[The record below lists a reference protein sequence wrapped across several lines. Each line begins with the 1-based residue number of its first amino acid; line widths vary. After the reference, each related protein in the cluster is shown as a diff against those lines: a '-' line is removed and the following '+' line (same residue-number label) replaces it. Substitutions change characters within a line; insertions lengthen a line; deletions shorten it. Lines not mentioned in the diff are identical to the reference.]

1 MLNSKKILI
10 CISLALIVISLYL
23 GVELHNLKDKLVS
36 LEREHQKMH
45 LTIPPSPSWPEG
57 IAKEEMIDQL
67 AKRSDIFPW
76 RGVLGGTMGIYDQNL
91 VWFIGPSW
99 CLAYIEDGH
108 IGGYILLRYEITPR
122 GIEWQ
127 LLDSEQ
133 I

>member
-1 MLNSKKILI
+1 
-10 CISLALIVISLYL
+10 
-23 GVELHNLKDKLVS
+23 
-36 LEREHQKMH
+36 
-45 LTIPPSPSWPEG
+45 
-57 IAKEEMIDQL
+57 
-67 AKRSDIFPW
+67 
-76 RGVLGGTMGIYDQNL
+76 MGIYDQNL

>member
-1 MLNSKKILI
+1 
-10 CISLALIVISLYL
+10 
-23 GVELHNLKDKLVS
+23 
-36 LEREHQKMH
+36 MH

-76 RGVLGGTMGIYDQNL
+76 RGCSGNYGFTIKFSL
-91 VWFIGPSW
+91 VHRPSW

-122 GIEWQ
+122 GISGNYWIASKFN
-127 LLDSEQ
+127 LRGAS
-133 I
+133 